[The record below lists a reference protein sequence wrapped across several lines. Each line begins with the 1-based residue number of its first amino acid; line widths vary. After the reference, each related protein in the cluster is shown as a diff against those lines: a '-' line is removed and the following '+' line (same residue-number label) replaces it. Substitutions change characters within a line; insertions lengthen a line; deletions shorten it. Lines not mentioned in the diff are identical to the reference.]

1 MTQSNYY
8 FRESCR
14 MCDGSSLA
22 KAISLTPTPPGNDFL
37 TQGELGRHEPVYPLE
52 LYFCKECHHV
62 QLGHVVDPK
71 ILYQKNYSYVSATSA
86 HFVDHLKCY
95 AKDMVERFSLEVGDL
110 VADIGSNDGTCLRF
124 FKERGMNVLG
134 IDPATEIAEKATEN
148 GIKTVADFF
157 GYELAVE
164 LRKEYGSAK
173 YITSHNACAH
183 IDNLFDVVKG
193 VEHWL
198 DKDGIFVLEVGY
210 FVDVYNN
217 TWFDTIYHE
226 HLDYHTVAPFE
237 KLFARVGMEVISV
250 ERITPQGGS
259 IRVMVQK
266 IGGDIK
272 RDNSVDNLIA
282 LEHKLGLD
290 RVDTLSRF
298 NTRINTIRDSLHK
311 LIYSLKKEGKTIA
324 GFGAPTK
331 ATTLMAH
338 FGLNE
343 KILDF
348 IVDDNPLKQGLFTPI
363 THIPVLSADSL
374 YELKPDYLLILAW
387 NFAKP
392 IMQMHNKYSDEIGK
406 FILPMPEPKVVL

>member
-1 MTQSNYY
+1 MSKSYL
-8 FRESCR
+8 RKSCR
-14 MCDGSSLA
+14 ACGEESLT
-22 KAISLTPTPPGNDFL
+22 KAMSLTPTPPGNDFL
-37 TQGELGRHEPVYPLE
+37 TKDELGRDEPVYPLD
-52 LYFCKECHHV
+52 LYFCEECHHI

-71 ILYQKNYSYVSATSA
+71 VLYQKNYSYVSATSS
-86 HFVDHLKCY
+86 HFVNHLKSY
-95 AKDMVERFSLEVGDL
+95 AEDMVERFSLEAGDL
-110 VADIGSNDGTCLRF
+110 VADIGSNDGTCLSF
-124 FKERGMNVLG
+124 FKEKGMNVVG
-134 IDPATEIAEKATEN
+134 VDPATEIAEKATES
-148 GIKTVADFF
+148 GINTVADFF

-164 LRKEYGSAK
+164 LRKEYGAAK

-226 HLDYHTVAPFE
+226 HVDFHTVAPFE
-237 KLFARVGMEVISV
+237 KLFARVGMEVITV

-259 IRVMVQK
+259 IRVMAQK

-272 RDNSVDNLIA
+272 RDNSVDDLIA
-282 LEHKLGLD
+282 LEYKLGLD

-298 NTRINTIRDSLHK
+298 NARINTIRDRLQK

-338 FGLNE
+338 FGLDE
-343 KILDF
+343 TMLDF

-363 THIPVLSADSL
+363 THIPVLSSEVL
-374 YELKPDYLLILAW
+374 YDRKPDYLLILAW
-387 NFAKP
+387 NFSKP
-392 IMQMHNKYSDEIGK
+392 IMKMHEKYSNEIGK
-406 FILPMPEPKVVL
+406 FIIPMPEPKVVS